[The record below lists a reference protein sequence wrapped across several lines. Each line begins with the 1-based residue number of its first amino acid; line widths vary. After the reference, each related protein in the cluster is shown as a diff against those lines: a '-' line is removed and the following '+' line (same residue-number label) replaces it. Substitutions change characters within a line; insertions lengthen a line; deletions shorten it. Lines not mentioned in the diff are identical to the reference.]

1 MTTVLVTGIGG
12 TRSIG
17 IMKSLRDMN
26 EPVRVIGTD
35 ANFFNAGAFQCDVAY
50 IVPFASEEGYLARLE
65 EIIAKENVSIVFA
78 SVEKEVAFLAR
89 HKAEIEAM
97 GVVCLVPDPEVLAVC
112 FDKYKTQ
119 QFLNDNDFTAI
130 PCIYADNEDVIR
142 RFADK
147 NSFPLIRK
155 PVMGYGSKGLS
166 IIRTQKELTE
176 IPKSSEYVLQR
187 YIENEDTETFYNTVL
202 NEYTAEVFINNDSSV
217 AGGIILKRALH
228 AGETVAGY
236 RVDDERTLH
245 YLSNIAVKLGIKG
258 PCNFQ
263 YRKADGKVYIFEINP
278 LFSGTTYV
286 RAQFGFN
293 NVALAIKS
301 FVQGKHETIANSEL
315 EDKYFIRYLSETFI
329 KPEDIKTLQTTGR
342 FAKQ

>member
-17 IMKSLRDMN
+17 IMKSLRDMQ
-26 EPVRVIGTD
+26 EHIRVIGTD

-65 EIIAKENVSIVFA
+65 EIIIKENVSIVFA
-78 SVEKEVAFLAR
+78 SVEKEVAFLAQ

-97 GVVCLVPDPEVLAVC
+97 GVVCLVPDQEVLAVC

-119 QFLNDNDFTAI
+119 QFLNDNGFTAI
-130 PCIYADNEDVIR
+130 PCIYTDNEAATR
-142 RFADK
+142 QFADEHG
-147 NSFPLIRK
+147 FPLIRK

-166 IIRTQKELTE
+166 IICAQEELAE
-176 IPKSSEYVLQR
+176 IPKSNEYVLQQ

-202 NEYTAEVFINNDSSV
+202 NEYTAEVFINNNGSV

-236 RVDDERTLH
+236 SVDDEKTLR
-245 YLSNIAVKLGIKG
+245 YLSGIAVKLGIKG

-263 YRKADGKVYIFEINP
+263 YRKADGKIYIFEINP

-293 NVALAIKS
+293 NVALAVKS
-301 FVQGKHETIANSEL
+301 FVRGEHETIASSEL
-315 EDKYFIRYLSETFI
+315 EDKYFVRYLSETFI
-329 KPEDIKTLQTTGR
+329 NPKDIEKFQTTGK
-342 FAKQ
+342 FTKQ